1 MDVEK
6 FSQGSTTKRQVISAG
21 KARIHPIVRFTW
33 AAKLA
38 YQEAPVIMQ
47 SSLTC
52 KAVERILERSAD
64 LQIKRRATAKWS
76 FEYHELSVAIATYGD
91 VLEVLTT
98 LQRQEEEPRV
108 SLDLLASLEWA
119 PGPHAVA

>member
-6 FSQGSTTKRQVISAG
+6 SSQCATTKRQVISAG
-21 KARIHPIVRFTW
+21 KASIHPIVRFTS

-47 SSLTC
+47 SSLTG

-76 FEYHELSVAIATYGD
+76 FEYHELSVAIATYGE

-98 LQRQEEEPRV
+98 LQLQPEESCV
-108 SLDLLASLEWA
+108 SLYFLASLERS
-119 PGPHAVA
+119 PEPHAVV